1 MDLLS
6 VYVLN
11 LLLTLAMFLVLVYR
25 AWIEQKNFKMMWREL
40 EWKRTYETIG
50 KVLRAEKELFAKSE
64 SGEELY
70 EMLLEMFNA
79 KD

>member
-1 MDLLS
+1 LDLLS

-25 AWIEQKNFKMMWREL
+25 AWIQQKNFKMMWREL

-64 SGEELY
+64 SGEEL
-70 EMLLEMFNA
+70 
-79 KD
+79 